1 MTIAKK
7 VFNVLGTLVSIL
19 LSLILTA
26 VLISV
31 PLTSAVTSFL
41 QKDTLHRAVDS
52 LDLSVLLPAEGQ
64 DEITSA
70 LLKTELAND
79 LLALYA
85 DDLLAALDGSTER
98 TLTAESL
105 NDLVLKYMDDLLP
118 LVRPYAMELAK
129 SSVEVPDG
137 MEINWDEVLTEDVIA
152 AAIVQYVDENGG
164 KLLAQF
170 PSAQDLGIDQSV
182 VQLIAA
188 FRGKD
193 VLTAV
198 ITIAAVLSVLI
209 LLCRWVRFKGF
220 MWLGVVYLLSAV
232 LDFIYASLI
241 KKMGVVLPMAE
252 LPELN
257 GVVPVLSDILIPALM
272 RGTAVIAVLGVFF
285 VAIFIVGRLLLKKLR
300 QQRVVEAPSL

>member
-7 VFNVLGTLVSIL
+7 VFNVLGILVSIV

-26 VLISV
+26 VLISA

-41 QKDTLHRAVDS
+41 QKDTLHRTVDS
-52 LDLSVLLPAEGQ
+52 LDLSALLPAEGQ
-64 DEITSA
+64 DEIMSA
-70 LLKTELAND
+70 LLETELAND
-79 LLALYA
+79 LLSLYV

-98 TLTAESL
+98 TLTPESL
-105 NDLVLKYMDDLLP
+105 NNLVLKHMDDLLP
-118 LVRPYAMELAK
+118 LVCPYAMELAK

-137 MEINWDEVLTEDVIA
+137 TEINWDEVLTEDVIA
-152 AAIVQYVDENGG
+152 AAIVQYVDENGEE
-164 KLLAQF
+164 LLAQF
-170 PSAQDLGIDQSV
+170 PSAQDFGIDQSV
-182 VQLIAA
+182 VQLITA

-220 MWLGVVYLLSAV
+220 MWLGIVYLISAAF
-232 LDFIYASLI
+232 DFIYASLI
-241 KKMGVVLPMAE
+241 KKIGVAMLIAA

-257 GVVPVLSDILIPALM
+257 GVVPVLLDILIPALT

-285 VAIFIVGRLLLKKLR
+285 VAIFIVGRLLLKKFR
-300 QQRVVEAPSL
+300 RQRVAEAPSL

>member
-1 MTIAKK
+1 MAIAKK
-7 VFNVLGTLVSIL
+7 VFNVLGILVSIL

-26 VLISV
+26 VLISA

-52 LDLSVLLPAEGQ
+52 LDLSALLPAEGQ
-64 DEITSA
+64 DEIMSA

-105 NDLVLKYMDDLLP
+105 NDLVLKHMDDLLP

-152 AAIVQYVDENGG
+152 AAIVQYVDENGEE
-164 KLLAQF
+164 LLAQF
-170 PSAQDLGIDQSV
+170 PSAQDFGIDQSV
-182 VQLIAA
+182 VQLITA
-188 FRGKD
+188 FRGKN

-232 LDFIYASLI
+232 LDFTYASLI
-241 KKMGVVLPMAE
+241 KKMGVALLMAE

-257 GVVPVLSDILIPALM
+257 GIVPVLSDILIPALM

-285 VAIFIVGRLLLKKLR
+285 VAIFIIGRLLLKKIR
-300 QQRVVEAPSL
+300 QQRISEAPSL

>member
-7 VFNVLGTLVSIL
+7 VFNVLGILVSIV

-26 VLISV
+26 VLISA

-41 QKDTLHRAVDS
+41 QKDTLHRTVDS
-52 LDLSVLLPAEGQ
+52 LDLSALLPAEGQ
-64 DEITSA
+64 DEIMSA
-70 LLKTELAND
+70 LLETELAND
-79 LLALYA
+79 LLSLYV
-85 DDLLAALDGSTER
+85 DDLLAALDGATER
-98 TLTAESL
+98 TLTPESL
-105 NDLVLKYMDDLLP
+105 NNLVLKHMDDLLP

-137 MEINWDEVLTEDVIA
+137 TEINWDEVLTEDVIA
-152 AAIVQYVDENGG
+152 AAIVQYVDENGEE
-164 KLLAQF
+164 LLAQF
-170 PSAQDLGIDQSV
+170 PSAQDFGIDQSV
-182 VQLIAA
+182 VQLITA

-220 MWLGVVYLLSAV
+220 MWLGIVYLISAAF
-232 LDFIYASLI
+232 DFIYASLI
-241 KKMGVVLPMAE
+241 KKIGVAMLIAA

-257 GVVPVLSDILIPALM
+257 GVVPVLLDILIPALT

-285 VAIFIVGRLLLKKLR
+285 VAIFIVGRLLLKKFR
-300 QQRVVEAPSL
+300 RQRVAEAPSL